1 MPPQDGQRQLLVLG
15 GARLAEAFGKHEALV
30 RVLASP
36 RFLKNFLKV
45 LEDLQHSQV
54 PIVEDTE
61 HEPRLVRSACPSLG
75 SNQLEL
81 LMPESEVSVMK
92 DVVNANCYGFAPGK
106 ASVLSQG
113 DVLLDIGAHVGI
125 ASALALRT
133 ADVSVIS
140 VEPHPVTFELLTRNL
155 AESENHTVPRG
166 VPRVR
171 LQLAVADVNCAGREF
186 FGHRGTNNPSRLF
199 FASLFDTRSHSN
211 LAIQVPCI
219 ALQELILQ
227 QKPTV
232 VKIDAEGAERIR
244 KLVVE
249 WDWTHNRSKALW
261 EEVRAHLEAH
271 GFKLKILGRM
281 PEFDQ
286 HGQAILTDARCKKR
300 GNTGMIFQASR
311 KLPASE
317 RVATATGE
325 DTTPVK
331 VEADLGEDRPEDEDV
346 WSEVEL
352 QPSLELQ
359 LGALSIEDARFCFG
373 FPWRLWGW
381 ALCEAYRSS
390 VPRELLPPEEGMV
403 LPPEAVRELLEHLRT
418 IRFEE
423 NQRPS
428 VHASGYLVLKAG
440 QAAKLADSWGSES
453 RSLGR
458 LWALAEAL
466 LRGASPKAAAFHF
479 TSMAVTQNFRGS
491 PHIDQNDFSVQYAL
505 SVGDF
510 TGGGELC
517 VEESPSKDIVE
528 RGIQSSTI
536 EVLVSGIRHLKRC
549 ILCDGS
555 ACCSPNVAWTRPGA
569 VVLLRG
575 GQLYKA
581 APVAPHQWVRQSG
594 EGLEAGLLKRLE
606 ASAQEIYVAAGPRA
620 WCPRLFLFGS
630 EGVWA
635 STVQELVA
643 QRHVLQQLALQM
655 ERQLSLPFALWPSR
669 IIPCLLPRPPRRT
682 AAAVTSPTANCSS
695 SEQEASAEMVK
706 SAQDLFYSLLGNIVN
721 NVSSL
726 IFGVLLTM
734 LYTLFWLCSPV
745 PMDGTPRIGA
755 VKYL

>member
-1 MPPQDGQRQLLVLG
+1 MSEHEELVETVKQQQRSSEIAREG
-15 GARLAEAFGKHEALV
+15 WRHYCGALAEGVRDPKKHSSE
-30 RVLASP
+30 
-36 RFLKNFLKV
+36 FLKNFLKV

-171 LQLAVADVNCAGREF
+171 LLQLAVADVNCAGREF

-232 VKIDAEGAERIR
+232 VKIDAEGAERFLKTVDDFVLIR

-359 LGALSIEDARFCFG
+359 LGALSIEDMEARLRQFG
-373 FPWRLWGW
+373 EELRPVKAEEFFVLGFKERRRSELLR

-517 VEESPSKDIVE
+517 VEESPSKV
-528 RGIQSSTI
+528 R
-536 EVLVSGIRHLKRC
+536 VLQTQNRLVCIDGRFPHWVSGYRGERYSIIYYRSSGQW
-549 ILCDGS
+549 DPPS
-555 ACCSPNVAWTRPGA
+555 QA
-569 VVLLRG
+569 VH
-575 GQLYKA
+575 
-581 APVAPHQWVRQSG
+581 PV
-594 EGLEAGLLKRLE
+594 
-606 ASAQEIYVAAGPRA
+606 
-620 WCPRLFLFGS
+620 
-630 EGVWA
+630 
-635 STVQELVA
+635 
-643 QRHVLQQLALQM
+643 
-655 ERQLSLPFALWPSR
+655 
-669 IIPCLLPRPPRRT
+669 
-682 AAAVTSPTANCSS
+682 
-695 SEQEASAEMVK
+695 
-706 SAQDLFYSLLGNIVN
+706 
-721 NVSSL
+721 
-726 IFGVLLTM
+726 
-734 LYTLFWLCSPV
+734 
-745 PMDGTPRIGA
+745 
-755 VKYL
+755 